1 MSRGRPWK
9 GLDPR
14 CRRYESSDRRD
25 LSAIRRHAPRF
36 LRRRRGKD
44 TCSRSHDGG
53 GPCWTAGSLSAGS
66 FNRDSDLPCAEYLR
80 CMSHQHC
87 PFCARSCAHA
97 GCSCQNE
104 GAPHAHMFP
113 GGDVRARTRGVLVRR
128 VAEWGAT
135 WAETFSRCRPNPRH
149 RHHLLPTME
158 LQVFLVRCSTGRQ
171 RLRN

>member
-1 MSRGRPWK
+1 MEGPRSKMPPLRIVRSARPL
-9 GLDPR
+9 GN
-14 CRRYESSDRRD
+14 SSACSEV
-25 LSAIRRHAPRF
+25 SAKKQRKRHVLEIA
-36 LRRRRGKD
+36 RRR
-44 TCSRSHDGG
+44 
-53 GPCWTAGSLSAGS
+53 PCWTAGSLSAGS

-104 GAPHAHMFP
+104 GAPHAHMSA
-113 GGDVRARTRGVLVRR
+113 GGDARARTRGVLVRR
-128 VAEWGAT
+128 VTEWGAT